1 MFQIS
6 IWKFYYDLCDN
17 SDIVF
22 LQETLLFPHEL
33 SVLFTAHPEFEG
45 MGVSAIDMTERMI
58 VGRPYGGVAILIRKK
73 LREYCN
79 FLCYD
84 DPRIMGI
91 EFKSITDCIY
101 FMNVYMPYQCT
112 DNYDCYVVYLEK
124 SSAILEECTTTK
136 ITIVGDF
143 NAAVSTSV
151 ETELLALCESQNLV
165 ISDYQLLGRLSE
177 KFTFVSDA
185 HSTTSWLDHFICSH
199 DLHQRITT
207 LHILDK
213 TPCSDHMPIMLYLI
227 LMF

>member
-33 SVLFTAHPEFEG
+33 SVLSTAHPEFEG

-58 VGRPYGGVAILIRKK
+58 VGRPYGGVAILIRKE
-73 LREYCN
+73 LREHCN

-112 DNYDCYVVYLEK
+112 DNYDCYVEYLGK

-136 ITIVGDF
+136 IAIVGDF

-177 KFTFVSDA
+177 QFTFVSDA
-185 HSTTSWLDHFICSH
+185 HSTTSWLDHFISAA
-199 DLHQRITT
+199 
-207 LHILDK
+207 
-213 TPCSDHMPIMLYLI
+213 
-227 LMF
+227 F